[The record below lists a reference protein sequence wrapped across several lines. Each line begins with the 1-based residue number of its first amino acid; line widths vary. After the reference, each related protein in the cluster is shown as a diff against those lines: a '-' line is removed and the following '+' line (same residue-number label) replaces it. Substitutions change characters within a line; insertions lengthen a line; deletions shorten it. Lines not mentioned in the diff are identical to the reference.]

1 LVLERCLEPDDKPAD
16 IMIQWEK
23 LEKKKAEECVF
34 LFKKKIFLKDDD
46 REMEDLVA
54 KDLIYKQVCLA
65 FSRCCYRCLSLQMEA
80 CSSDRIVCWFGLV
93 WSHY

>member
-1 LVLERCLEPDDKPAD
+1 
-16 IMIQWEK
+16 MIQWEK

-54 KDLIYKQVCLA
+54 KDLIYKQVCL
-65 FSRCCYRCLSLQMEA
+65 SLSLVVAIGASRSRWKLVLPIELF
-80 CSSDRIVCWFGLV
+80 VGLVWFGLV